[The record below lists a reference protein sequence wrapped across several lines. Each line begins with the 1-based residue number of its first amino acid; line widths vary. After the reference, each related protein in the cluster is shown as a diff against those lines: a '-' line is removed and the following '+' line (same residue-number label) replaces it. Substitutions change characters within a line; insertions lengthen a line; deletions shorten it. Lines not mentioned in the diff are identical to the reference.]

1 MFTRILNFDVA
12 THTDKRGTAFF
23 LLCLQGK
30 EKIMIDQKKKEVL
43 DDVERI
49 SIYKKEESSAV
60 MILNHFVS
68 FHITH
73 LLI

>member
-30 EKIMIDQKKKEVL
+30 ERMIDQKKKEVL

-49 SIYKKEESSAV
+49 SIT
-60 MILNHFVS
+60 L
-68 FHITH
+68 
-73 LLI
+73 